1 MRRYARFNF
10 KNPKTKVL
18 FLMKKPTAADIYYVE
33 KNSKL
38 GVSEL
43 AKATGL
49 TNSQIKNLLL
59 PQTKGLE
66 ISPPK
71 GKSQFDT
78 SLAKHPSRKGVVMMT
93 EGASQ
98 AADDSRTS
106 NKAKDTS
113 SFITKAKR

>member
-1 MRRYARFNF
+1 
-10 KNPKTKVL
+10 
-18 FLMKKPTAADIYYVE
+18 MKKPTVADIYYVNQ
-33 KNSKL
+33 NSKL

-49 TNSQIKNLLL
+49 TNSQIKNLLAKEV
-59 PQTKGLE
+59 KGIE

-71 GKSQFDT
+71 GKSQFDL
-78 SLAKHPSRKGVVMMT
+78 SIAKHPTRKGVVMMT

-98 AADDSRTS
+98 VTDDARSA
-106 NKAKDTS
+106 NKSKDTS